1 MAKLSALGVDFQH
14 WCFACG
20 QLNPGGLRLDF
31 EVSRDRAEARYTAL
45 QRHQGYD
52 GLLHGGV
59 VTALL
64 DEAMGWAIFHQGIWG
79 VTAKISVAFQRP
91 VPTGE
96 DLRVV
101 GEIARDRGRLIE
113 TRGSVERA
121 QDGAVL
127 AEAEGTFLRMPEGRR
142 RDLEQ
147 RYSGTNDAFA
157 RVKAAVEGEERSRE
171 HGPKE
176 TSDERFTREERDR
189 RP

>member
-1 MAKLSALGVDFQH
+1 VARLSELGVDFQH

-20 QLNPGGLRLDF
+20 QLNPGGLHLDF
-31 EVSRDRAEARYTAL
+31 EVSRGRAEARYTAL

-79 VTAKISVAFQRP
+79 VTAKISVTFRQP
-91 VPTGE
+91 VPIGE

-113 TRGSVERA
+113 TRGTVERA
-121 QDGAVL
+121 ASGEVL
-127 AEAEGTFLRMPEGRR
+127 AEADATFLRMPEARR
-142 RDLEQ
+142 RELQE
-147 RYSGTNDAFA
+147 RYAATDGAFA
-157 RVKAAVEGEERSRE
+157 RVKAAVENEERARE
-171 HGPKE
+171 HGR
-176 TSDERFTREERDR
+176 T
-189 RP
+189 

>member
-1 MAKLSALGVDFQH
+1 MDHGECREGGPRHLMARLSDLDVDFQH

-79 VTAKISVAFQRP
+79 VTAEINVSFRQP
-91 VPTGE
+91 VPIGE

-101 GEIARDRGRLIE
+101 GEIARDRGRVIE
-113 TRGSVERA
+113 THGTVARA
-121 QDGAVL
+121 ADGTVL
-127 AEAEGTFLRMPEGRR
+127 AEADATLLRTPQGRR
-142 RDLEQ
+142 LEDQQ
-147 RYSGTNDAFA
+147 RCAGTDGAVA
-157 RVKAAVEGEERSRE
+157 RGHAAV
-171 HGPKE
+171 
-176 TSDERFTREERDR
+176 DN
-189 RP
+189 

>member
-1 MAKLSALGVDFQH
+1 MAKLSELGVDFQH

-20 QLNPGGLRLDF
+20 QLNPDGLHLNF

-79 VTAKISVAFQRP
+79 VTAKINVAFRHP

-96 DLRVV
+96 ELRVV
-101 GEIARDRGRLIE
+101 GEIARDRGRVIE
-113 TRGSVERA
+113 TRGAVESVR
-121 QDGAVL
+121 DGTVL
-127 AEAEGTFLRMPEGRR
+127 AEADATFLRMPEGRR
-142 RDLEQ
+142 HELEQ
-147 RYSGTNDAFA
+147 RYAGTDGAFA
-157 RVKAAVEGEERSRE
+157 RVKAAVEHEERERE
-171 HGPKE
+171 HGR
-176 TSDERFTREERDR
+176 T
-189 RP
+189 

>member
-1 MAKLSALGVDFQH
+1 MDHGEREQGGPRHLVAKLSELGVDFQH

-79 VTAKISVAFQRP
+79 VTAKINVSFRQP
-91 VPTGE
+91 VPIGA

-113 TRGSVERA
+113 TRGTVRRA
-121 QDGAVL
+121 DDGTVL
-127 AEAEGTFLRMPEGRR
+127 AEAEATFLRMPEIRR
-142 RDLEQ
+142 RELER
-147 RYSGTNDAFA
+147 RYAGTEDAFA
-157 RVKAAVEGEERSRE
+157 RVRAAVEGEEGTTE
-171 HGPKE
+171 HGR
-176 TSDERFTREERDR
+176 T
-189 RP
+189 

>member
-1 MAKLSALGVDFQH
+1 MDHGERREGGPRHLMARLSALGVDFQH

-79 VTAKISVAFQRP
+79 VTAKINVSFRQP
-91 VPTGE
+91 VPIGE

-101 GEIARDRGRLIE
+101 GEIARDRGRVIE
-113 TRGSVERA
+113 THGTSDSLARSESNSLARA
-121 QDGAVL
+121 S
-127 AEAEGTFLRMPEGRR
+127 R
-142 RDLEQ
+142 
-147 RYSGTNDAFA
+147 
-157 RVKAAVEGEERSRE
+157 RSRE
-171 HGPKE
+171 IDQMDRA
-176 TSDERFTREERDR
+176 TSDSLARSETNSLERVSRRSREIEQVTQ
-189 RP
+189 

>member
-1 MAKLSALGVDFQH
+1 MAKLSELGVDFQH

-20 QLNPGGLRLDF
+20 QLNPGGMQLEF

-79 VTAKISVAFQRP
+79 VTARLGVSFRLP

-96 DLRVV
+96 ELRVV
-101 GEIARDRGRLIE
+101 GEVTRDRGRLIE
-113 TRGSVERA
+113 TRGTITRTG
-121 QDGAVL
+121 DDAVL
-127 AEAEGTFLRMPEGRR
+127 AEAEGTFLRMPEDRR
-142 RDLEQ
+142 RALER
-147 RYSGTNDAFA
+147 RYSRTDEAFA
-157 RVKAAVEGEERSRE
+157 RVRAAIAAEEAARPVE
-171 HGPKE
+171 HGR
-176 TSDERFTREERDR
+176 T
-189 RP
+189 